1 MDLQKFIKEL
11 EELGEWCLSLP
22 STFIAYYDDLY
33 GYPWGRLK
41 LLGSF
46 LLMFACWFGAAMLI
60 VDVARTLIQVSK

>member
-1 MDLQKFIKEL
+1 MDLQEL
-11 EELGEWCLSLP
+11 LELLISLP

-46 LLMFACWFGAAMLI
+46 LLMFACWFGAAMLV
-60 VDVARTLIQVSK
+60 VDVATQLIQVSR